1 MRQDSFTFTLL
12 DAVSELELLFSALTR
27 SISSS
32 SPELG
37 SSWIIA
43 PVFAPWFPGP
53 TEAGGGEH
61 EQDGQKRRTPAYDSE
76 NWLHVTRRWQ
86 WVTFL
91 SYHRFIASALY
102 RWEPVD
108 APLGIRCF
116 SAARVPPPNQPPNS
130 DIAPLQPYVKTA
142 QAAIWLWVMEGG
154 LNSPSEILEP
164 VGKPQ
169 LFKCRKSWFYKML
182 IWSALGTSEQQG
194 SEQEPPPPSTT
205 LHLFWRAGE
214 SGEGLKERSKGGSVT
229 KGGGGLVRK
238 TDRKTY
244 FYFVYMQS
252 SVHLLC

>member
-1 MRQDSFTFTLL
+1 MVPRPHRSRRRGTRTGWTEKRARQ
-12 DAVSELELLFSALTR
+12 
-27 SISSS
+27 
-32 SPELG
+32 
-37 SSWIIA
+37 
-43 PVFAPWFPGP
+43 
-53 TEAGGGEH
+53 
-61 EQDGQKRRTPAYDSE
+61 TPAYDSE

-116 SAARVPPPNQPPNS
+116 SAARVPPNQPPNS

-194 SEQEPPPPSTT
+194 SEQEPPRPASTT

-214 SGEGLKERSKGGSVT
+214 SGEGLKERSKGGVWQ
-229 KGGGGLVRK
+229 KEGGGGGGGVRK

-252 SVHLLC
+252 PVHLLICLKKITS

>member
-1 MRQDSFTFTLL
+1 MDKRQLNETRLCYIYFTGCCVWTRTFILCFNTLH
-12 DAVSELELLFSALTR
+12 LLQLPWAGVKLNHSSCVCSMVPRPHRSRRRGTR
-27 SISSS
+27 T
-32 SPELG
+32 G
-37 SSWIIA
+37 W
-43 PVFAPWFPGP
+43 
-53 TEAGGGEH
+53 TE
-61 EQDGQKRRTPAYDSE
+61 KRARQTPAYDSE

-116 SAARVPPPNQPPNS
+116 SAARVPPNQPPNS

-142 QAAIWLWVMEGG
+142 QAAIWLWVTEEG

-194 SEQEPPPPSTT
+194 SEQEPPPCQYNPS
-205 LHLFWRAGE
+205 FI
-214 SGEGLKERSKGGSVT
+214 LKSRGKWGRTKGKEQGGSVI
-229 KGGGGLVRK
+229 KGGGG
-238 TDRKTY
+238 
-244 FYFVYMQS
+244 
-252 SVHLLC
+252 